1 MTQRKVRKSGK
12 LVKGLGIN
20 DIDYALS
27 KVNPTT
33 GKQEREHV
41 YSVWQAMIHRVA
53 TNATHYGDVSC
64 SDEFVYLSKFI
75 DWYKQQEAIQGNLA
89 GFQLDKDLL
98 LSGNK
103 QYSKEACLFIPDW
116 LNLQFIERTNKRGN
130 FPLGAAQYKKG
141 FMATI
146 TDGSGKG
153 KLYLGYYPCYKLA
166 HKAWQEAKVR
176 HLQGII
182 ERVISTDVMKGNTSK
197 TILAIQLRIDKLTKD
212 IVEGVITES
221 INQF

>member
-1 MTQRKVRKSGK
+1 MYERKVRKSGK

-20 DIDYALS
+20 DIDYSLS
-27 KVNPTT
+27 KVNPIT
-33 GKQEREHV
+33 GKQEKDHI
-41 YSVWQAMIHRVA
+41 YNVWQAMIARVGGKFL
-53 TNATHYGDVSC
+53 HYTDVTC
-64 SDEFVYLSKFI
+64 SDEFIYLSKFI
-75 DWYKQQEAIQGNLA
+75 DWYKEQEAIQGNLA

-103 QYSKEACLFIPDW
+103 VYSKEACLFIPDW
-116 LNLQFIERTNKRGN
+116 LNLQFIERTSKRGN
-130 FPLGAAQYKKG
+130 FPLGVAQYKKG
-141 FMATI
+141 YTASI

-153 KLYLGYYPCYKLA
+153 KIYLGYYACYKLA
-166 HKAWQEAKVR
+166 HKAWQEAKIR

-212 IVEGVITES
+212 IAEGNITES